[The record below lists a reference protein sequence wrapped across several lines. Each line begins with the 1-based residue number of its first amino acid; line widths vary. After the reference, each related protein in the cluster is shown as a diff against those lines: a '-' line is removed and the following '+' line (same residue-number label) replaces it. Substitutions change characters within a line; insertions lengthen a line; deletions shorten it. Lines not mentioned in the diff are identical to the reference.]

1 MFVIVCLRMDKQ
13 AIVVYRGGKLGGRG
27 ARGSAREIS
36 RVSGRD
42 GGIFINN
49 LDDDIQQEF
58 IKFLLEKNQSQAEV
72 EKDLSIKS
80 QESNDLLSKLKELND
95 WPPKSNE
102 SNDFKLD
109 HAKLKEFVDKVDTL
123 NKTIGFFRIVA
134 DITIITSS
142 IISN

>member
-1 MFVIVCLRMDKQ
+1 MFKNGQ
-13 AIVVYRGGKLGGRG
+13 ASHSCYRGGKLGGRDS
-27 ARGSAREIS
+27 RGSARGIG
-36 RVSGRD
+36 RGSGRD

-49 LDDDIQQEF
+49 LNDDIQQEF
-58 IKFLLEKNQSQAEV
+58 IKFLIDKNQSQAEI
-72 EKDLSIKS
+72 EKDLSLKS
-80 QESNDLLSKLKELND
+80 QESNDLLSKLKESND
-95 WPPKSNE
+95 GSPKSNE

-109 HAKLKEFVDKVDTL
+109 HAKLKEFVDKDDTF

>member
-1 MFVIVCLRMDKQ
+1 MYVIVYLRMDKQ

-27 ARGSAREIS
+27 ARGSARGIG

-49 LDDDIQQEF
+49 LNDDIQQEF
-58 IKFLLEKNQSQAEV
+58 IKFLLKKNQSQAEV

-95 WPPKSNE
+95 GSPKSNE